1 MEDPLGEQLRPPPCS
16 AAPARAYT
24 AVDLAL
30 IRLLRSAMELDWAPG
45 TAVPAVLDAV
55 GGSTRLLRQTRIR
68 LLSRVPTQR
77 TEIGSR
83 ALATLA
89 VALMESG
96 AIDTPD

>member
-1 MEDPLGEQLRPPPCS
+1 
-16 AAPARAYT
+16 
-24 AVDLAL
+24 
-30 IRLLRSAMELDWAPG
+30 MELDWAPG

-55 GGSTRLLRQTRIR
+55 GGSTRLLRQTRVR
-68 LLSRVPTQR
+68 LLSRVPAQR

>member
-1 MEDPLGEQLRPPPCS
+1 MNSYVHLP
-16 AAPARAYT
+16 AARRQNGPTT

-30 IRLLRSAMELDWAPG
+30 IRLLRTAMELDWAPG

-55 GGSTRLLRQTRIR
+55 GGSTRLLRQTRVR
-68 LLSRVPTQR
+68 LLSRVPAQR